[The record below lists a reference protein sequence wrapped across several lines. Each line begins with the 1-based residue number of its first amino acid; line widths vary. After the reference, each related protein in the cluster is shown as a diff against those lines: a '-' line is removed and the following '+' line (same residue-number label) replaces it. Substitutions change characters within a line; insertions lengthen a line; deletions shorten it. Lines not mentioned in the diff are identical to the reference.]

1 MAIGPSFL
9 GIALIDACCLGV
21 NINSTTFYSSKF
33 ASLDDK
39 LDSPPRP
46 VDMKEVQ
53 QLFCQNEES
62 RKRTKVMLEAFKEET
77 QRIEPERP

>member
-46 VDMKEVQ
+46 VDMK
-53 QLFCQNEES
+53 
-62 RKRTKVMLEAFKEET
+62 
-77 QRIEPERP
+77 QRSATAILPE